1 MVLVKNVRTMDIS
14 MLLDCIREMKEQNFD
29 IGEVLDSD
37 AALVPG
43 RAHVQGHE
51 GHEPADFQG

>member
-1 MVLVKNVRTMDIS
+1 

-29 IGEVLDSD
+29 IGEVLDLMQLWYRD
-37 AALVPG
+37 I
-43 RAHVQGHE
+43 AHVQGHE